1 MERFVKSKV
10 LHLLP
15 VSLNQTP
22 GAKGRR
28 STAHHRAGHL
38 AQAHTAHSREVA
50 MFGRSDYARTSSS
63 PIGAITERLR
73 ALEERVKRAGSREPA
88 AKQDSI
94 GEAIASALSGVAA
107 RFRGGADSFSEEA
120 AHFGSDAARLGNQ
133 ALRRLSREVEHRPL
147 VTLGVAVGVGILVG
161 LVSHRRAK

>member
-1 MERFVKSKV
+1 
-10 LHLLP
+10 
-15 VSLNQTP
+15 
-22 GAKGRR
+22 
-28 STAHHRAGHL
+28 
-38 AQAHTAHSREVA
+38 

-63 PIGAITERLR
+63 PTGDITERLR

-88 AKQDSI
+88 AEQDSI

-147 VTLGVAVGVGILVG
+147 VTLGLAVGVGILVG